1 MKITRDAFDLATA
14 AANDSE
20 VPLWLVG
27 DRGIIT
33 EILVAPPGENDSL
46 SYYFFGRWEPVS
58 PGLIPVGM
66 HYYGKVIT
74 RCDKCLVPGCNLL
87 ERDGE
92 WHFADEDGCEM
103 PLDIVEP

>member
-46 SYYFFGRWEPVS
+46 SYYFFGQLEARFAGPDTCRDALLWKS
-58 PGLIPVGM
+58 DHRM
-66 HYYGKVIT
+66 
-74 RCDKCLVPGCNLL
+74 RQVPGA
-87 ERDGE
+87 R
-92 WHFADEDGCEM
+92 M
-103 PLDIVEP
+103 